1 MRIENALP
9 GGSGDTASE
18 EASCRVSQAQY
29 TESLLKHA
37 GSLARVLNER
47 RVEQGLDRLAQ
58 RFVTADNPEGFW
70 LRVTSHMAQW
80 VVPTWAPH
88 KAFEDAQV
96 SYCRSMTPDKIATR
110 PV

>member
-1 MRIENALP
+1 MRLEEALP
-9 GGSGDTASE
+9 GGGGNAAFE
-18 EASCRVSQAQY
+18 GANQCVFKAEY
-29 TESLLKHA
+29 TDNLLKHA
-37 GSLARVLNER
+37 GEIARALNAK

-80 VVPTWAPH
+80 VVPMWAAH

-96 SYCRSMTPDKIATR
+96 SYVRTMDPDEIATR